1 MNQQR
6 KRSRA
11 SLAILAAALTA
22 PCVNSLQPRLAA
34 RRPISPSRYASL
46 QVMEDRETKS
56 PTEDSTFDIAKS
68 YYAFDQMYDSMQI
81 EENDELFV
89 EASVSGFQQLVKS
102 TGSEILP
109 SDVQTLI
116 DKGPDEFLEKHG
128 ESTMEKI
135 AMISITEQLPQKA
148 VQALQTTLKKSDTR
162 ANKSKRNDLLFAKN
176 KRVTPEEEIAL
187 ARMIKEGAALY
198 KIRTDA
204 LEKGRELTHK
214 EWADLAGLSSKEL
227 RRQVATYRR
236 AKHDLVVANLGL
248 VHAVVNQLWST
259 RYARTGVTKQE
270 LVQEGSLG
278 LLRAAE
284 LFDPERGLRFSTYA
298 VVWIKG
304 TLSNSHVPDC
314 EIVRLPLREKNK
326 WSKILKAQKDI
337 LSMSDTSKEQ
347 RSSLDICV
355 PVDEIAAHTGLTV
368 AEILS
373 TQRKMKQ
380 AKRVFSLDH
389 TIKGQSR
396 SGADNGPEE
405 TLESRQ
411 SIEEQDLADR
421 TQMHADILAAMARNL
436 DVREG
441 RLMRLRYGLTD
452 GRARTLHE
460 CADAMGLSYTR
471 VNQLAKQCL
480 KKLREAA
487 EAESLEEYLLTIS

>member
-1 MNQQR
+1 
-6 KRSRA
+6 
-11 SLAILAAALTA
+11 
-22 PCVNSLQPRLAA
+22 
-34 RRPISPSRYASL
+34 
-46 QVMEDRETKS
+46 MESRETKIRS
-56 PTEDSTFDIAKS
+56 KDNTFDFAKS
-68 YYAFDQMYDSMQI
+68 YYAFDQMYDSRQV
-81 EENDELFV
+81 EENDEFFV
-89 EASVSGFQQLVKS
+89 EASVPGFQQLVKS

-148 VQALQTTLKKSDTR
+148 VQALQTTRKKKNSS
-162 ANKSKRNDLLFAKN
+162 AKSKKNDLLFAKD
-176 KRVTPEEEIAL
+176 KRVSPEEEIAL
-187 ARMIKEGAALY
+187 ARTIKKGAALY

-204 LEKGRELTHK
+204 LEKGKELTHK
-214 EWADLAGLSSKEL
+214 EWADLAGLTSKEL

-259 RYARTGVTKQE
+259 RYSRTGVTKQE

-337 LSMSDTSKEQ
+337 LCMSDTSKEQ
-347 RSSLDICV
+347 MSSLDICV
-355 PVDEIAAHTGLTV
+355 PVEEIAAQTGLTV

-396 SGADNGPEE
+396 SGADNGSEE
-405 TLESRQ
+405 TLESRH
-411 SIEEQDLADR
+411 SIEERDLADR

>member
-1 MNQQR
+1 MTMNSHR

-11 SLAILAAALTA
+11 SLAILAIAISVPGTMALQSLVSSRQTPSSRSAAW
-22 PCVNSLQPRLAA
+22 
-34 RRPISPSRYASL
+34 
-46 QVMEDRETKS
+46 QVAESQDTRVSTD
-56 PTEDSTFDIAKS
+56 TTFDVAKG
-68 YYAFDQMYDSMQI
+68 YYDFDQLYDSV
-81 EENDELFV
+81 EEEEGDDELFV
-89 EASVSGFQQLVKS
+89 EASVPGFQQLVKS

-109 SDVQTLI
+109 SDVQKLI
-116 DKGPDEFLEKHG
+116 DQGPEEFLEKHG
-128 ESTMEKI
+128 ESSLEKI
-135 AMISITEQLPQKA
+135 AMMSITEQLPQKA
-148 VQALQTTLKKSDTR
+148 VQALQSARKKKQVS
-162 ANKSKRNDLLFAKN
+162 ANFKSNVLFAKD

-187 ARMIKEGAALY
+187 ARIIKGGAALY

-204 LEKGRELTHK
+204 LEGGIELTHK
-214 EWADLAGLSSKEL
+214 EWADLAGLTAKEL
-227 RRQVATYRR
+227 RRRVATYRR

-259 RYARTGVTKQE
+259 RYSQTGVTKQE

-314 EIVRLPLREKNK
+314 ELVRLPQREKNK
-326 WSKILKAQKDI
+326 WNKILRAQKDI
-337 LSMSDTSKEQ
+337 LAKSNTPKEQ
-347 RSSLDICV
+347 MSSSDICV
-355 PVDEIAAHTGLTV
+355 PLEEIAAETGLTTP
-368 AEILS
+368 EILS
-373 TQRKMKQ
+373 TQRRMKQ
-380 AKRVFSLDH
+380 AQRVLSLDY
-389 TIKGQSR
+389 KLQGQSR
-396 SGADNGPEE
+396 GGADKGSEE
-405 TLESRQ
+405 SLESRH
-411 SIEEQDLADR
+411 SMEDKDLAKR
-421 TQMHADILAAMARNL
+421 TQLHADILAAMARNL
-436 DVREG
+436 DAREG

-480 KKLREAA
+480 MKLRQAA